1 MQPFFGK
8 GVKDND
14 NNWRYKMSEKQLVRS
29 QDDKMLFG
37 VCGGLA
43 EYLNIDP
50 VLVRLFFVLLAL
62 STGWG
67 FIVYILLAILMPEV
81 KPVAKANSFDEEE
94 IIIKNAS

>member
-1 MQPFFGK
+1 
-8 GVKDND
+8 
-14 NNWRYKMSEKQLVRS
+14 MSEKKLVRS
-29 QDDKMLFG
+29 QDNRMLFG
-37 VCGGLA
+37 VSGGLA

-67 FIVYILLAILMPEV
+67 FIVYILLAILMPEE

-94 IIIKNAS
+94 IVIKNAS

>member
-1 MQPFFGK
+1 MNG
-8 GVKDND
+8 GN
-14 NNWRYKMSEKQLVRS
+14 KMSDKKLVRS
-29 QDDKMLFG
+29 QDDRMLFG

-67 FIVYILLAILMPEV
+67 FTVYILLAIFMPEV
-81 KPVAKANSFDEEE
+81 KPVAKANSFDEDE
-94 IIIKNAS
+94 IVIKSAS

>member
-1 MQPFFGK
+1 MTG
-8 GVKDND
+8 
-14 NNWRYKMSEKQLVRS
+14 KQLVRS

-37 VCGGLA
+37 VSGGLA

-67 FIVYILLAILMPEV
+67 FIIYILLAILMPEV

-94 IIIKNAS
+94 IVIKDAS